1 MWQDEH
7 GALLEALTA
16 RELDVLRLMAQ
27 GATNAKI
34 ADRLAVSV
42 GTAKWHVGNIRAKL
56 GVTNRTQALVRAQEL
71 GLV

>member
-1 MWQDEH
+1 VWQDER
-7 GALLEALTA
+7 GQLIEALTA

-34 ADRLAVSV
+34 AGRLSVSL